1 MNEIYQLF
9 ILGELMDEPHHGY
22 LLFSTLNKIIGP
34 MRSISWGMLYPLIHK
49 MEKQG
54 WIEPAPQQQVSGHP
68 RKSYAITASGKERFF
83 QLMARPIGNH
93 PEYEL
98 HAWLKFVN
106 FDQIGTRLQREIIN
120 DYHMHLKF
128 IEDFISDNL
137 HEVKSKSAIPAQE
150 KMQIESMSLLRL
162 QKLKLEQDWLELQAQ
177 ALTKTGGH

>member
-1 MNEIYQLF
+1 
-9 ILGELMDEPHHGY
+9 MDGPQHGY

-49 MEKQG
+49 MEQQG
-54 WIEPAPQQQVSGHP
+54 WIEPAAQQQASGHP
-68 RKSYAITASGKERFF
+68 RKSYAMTAGGKERFF

-98 HAWLKFVN
+98 HARLKFVN
-106 FDQIGTRLQREIIN
+106 FDQIGTPLQREIIS

-137 HEVKSKSAIPAQE
+137 QEVKLKSEIPAQE
-150 KMQIESMSLLRL
+150 KVQIEQLALLRL
-162 QKLKLEQDWLELQAQ
+162 QKLKLAQEWLAQ
-177 ALTKTGGH
+177 KVQTLTNTGGH